1 MPEGEEEEQEI
12 ENFFE
17 KVVKENFLNLA
28 KKIELQ
34 EVQEAQGVPKKLDP
48 RKHTP
53 KHIIMTLPK
62 IQGKERILS
71 SKRKGDRYL
80 LRSSHETIS

>member
-28 KKIELQ
+28 KEIDFQ
-34 EVQEAQGVPKKLDP
+34 EGQEAQGVPKKLDT

-53 KHIIMTLPK
+53 KHVIMTLPK

-71 SKRKGDRYL
+71 SKRKGDSYL
-80 LRSSHETIS
+80 QRSSHKTIR

>member
-28 KKIELQ
+28 KEIDFQ
-34 EVQEAQGVPKKLDP
+34 EVQEAQGVPKKLDT

-53 KHIIMTLPK
+53 KHVIMTLPK

-71 SKRKGDRYL
+71 SKRKGDSYL